1 MRTVTRKTQ
10 PHFVLQVDMRTQR
23 GRAKLNELPLSPV
36 LSQQRSGWVEMIEE
50 VERRI
55 AGVEREL
62 EKAAAGDERVCRLR
76 THSQALDC

>member
-1 MRTVTRKTQ
+1 
-10 PHFVLQVDMRTQR
+10 MRTQR